1 VAAEVDGFVGVAA
14 EVMVGSFKWVN
25 AVYAPSCKG
34 SRVQIIAFCGC
45 AKVSVTG
52 QAAAAKMR
60 VLVDVY
66 VNVNAPIK

>member
-1 VAAEVDGFVGVAA
+1 MSE
-14 EVMVGSFKWVN
+14 
-25 AVYAPSCKG
+25 
-34 SRVQIIAFCGC
+34 IIAFCQA

-52 QAAAAKMR
+52 EAAAAKMR